1 MPWAKPEILK
11 AIKTGKIKIE
21 PYESGLVGS
30 CSVDFRLGNHFKRIK
45 KSSKPVLVK
54 GNPSYNDKLHEE
66 VVVTN
71 GNYLILRPGELVL
84 GVTHEKLTLDDQTCA
99 FIEGRSR
106 LARLG
111 LLVHVSSGL
120 IQPGVSNHQVL
131 EIVNLSP
138 HTIQLQPKTIICQV
152 LFDDLKGKARYQGEF
167 KNQKTA

>member
-11 AIKTGKIKIE
+11 AIRTKRIKIE
-21 PYESGLVGS
+21 PFDPSFVGP

-45 KSSKPVLVK
+45 KSKKPVLVK
-54 GNPSYNDKLHEE
+54 GNPSYNHELHEE
-66 VVVTN
+66 VIVKDN
-71 GNYLILRPGELVL
+71 GFLKLKPGELVL
-84 GVTHEKLTLDDQTCA
+84 GVTLEKLTLDNQTCA

-120 IQPGVSNHQVL
+120 VQPGVSNHQVL

-138 HTIQLQPKTIICQV
+138 HTIELQPKTIICQI
-152 LFDDLKGKARYQGEF
+152 LFDDLKGKAEYDGEF
-167 KNQKTA
+167 KKQTTA

>member
-11 AIKTGKIKIE
+11 AILSKKIKIE
-21 PYESGLVGS
+21 PFNPKLVGS
-30 CSVDFRLGNHFKRIK
+30 CSVDFRLGNQFKRIK
-45 KSSKPVLVK
+45 KSNKPVEVS
-54 GNPSYNDKLHEE
+54 GNPIYNDDLHEE
-66 VVVTN
+66 LIVKDN
-71 GNYLILRPGELVL
+71 QYLESKPGALVL
-84 GVTHEKLTLDDQTCA
+84 GVTFEKLTLDHRTCA

-138 HTIQLQPKTIICQV
+138 HTIHLQPKTIICQV
-152 LFDDLKGKARYQGEF
+152 LFDDLKGKAQYTGQF
-167 KNQKTA
+167 KNQTTA

>member
-1 MPWAKPEILK
+1 MPWAKPEIFK
-11 AIKTGKIKIE
+11 AVKASKIRID
-21 PYESGLVGS
+21 PFESNLVGS

-45 KSSKPVLVK
+45 KSKKPVLVA
-54 GNPSYNDKLHEE
+54 GNPSYDHALYEE
-66 VVVTN
+66 VVVKDN
-71 GNYLILRPGELVL
+71 QFLKLKPSELVL
-84 GVTHEKLTLDDQTCA
+84 GVTLEKLTLDNQTCA

-138 HTIQLQPKTIICQV
+138 HTIHLQPKTIICQV
-152 LFDDLKGKARYQGEF
+152 LFDDLKGKATYTGQF
-167 KNQKTA
+167 KNQTTA